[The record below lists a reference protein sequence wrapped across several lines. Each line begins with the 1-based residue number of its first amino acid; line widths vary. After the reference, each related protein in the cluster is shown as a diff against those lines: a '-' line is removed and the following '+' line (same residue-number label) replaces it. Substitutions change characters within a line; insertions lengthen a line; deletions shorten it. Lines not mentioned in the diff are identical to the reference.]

1 VKLYWARAAGLAWA
15 GSRRGRPRRGRCGSG
30 GGLEACALA
39 AASLCFQGGFGFPD
53 PLQAAFPPPE
63 LFGQLVPRAVRPVA
77 GVLRGIHAFCPLQQH
92 ADLLGQAGLLLG
104 HAPIAHGLVLAGV
117 GSDLRP
123 VQRHVPQ
130 LDQPRLPSQPQHLVE
145 QLAQGLEVPPAKLAQ
160 GPEVGGVA
168 RRQHPEGHVFVQ
180 PLSDLPGAVHPLA
193 VGVQQ
198 HLHHHDRVVGR
209 SPSQLVLV
217 LLLDGMEGKAVHQVT
232 DEVRQVPLRK
242 PLLQGG
248 REEQQ
253 LMGMVRPILFGPHTI
268 SFAQPGSNPCSAR
281 ISWTGS

>member
-30 GGLEACALA
+30 GGLEACALRRR
-39 AASLCFQGGFGFPD
+39 LCFQGGFGFPD

-77 GVLRGIHAFCPLQQH
+77 GVLRGIHPFRPLQQH

-160 GPEVGGVA
+160 GPEVRGVA

-198 HLHHHDRVVGR
+198 HLHHPALVDRVTLTDSGFADH
-209 SPSQLVLV
+209 
-217 LLLDGMEGKAVHQVT
+217 LLSNSSGDRYPRAEC
-232 DEVRQVPLRK
+232 RRLR
-242 PLLQGG
+242 L
-248 REEQQ
+248 
-253 LMGMVRPILFGPHTI
+253 
-268 SFAQPGSNPCSAR
+268 
-281 ISWTGS
+281 